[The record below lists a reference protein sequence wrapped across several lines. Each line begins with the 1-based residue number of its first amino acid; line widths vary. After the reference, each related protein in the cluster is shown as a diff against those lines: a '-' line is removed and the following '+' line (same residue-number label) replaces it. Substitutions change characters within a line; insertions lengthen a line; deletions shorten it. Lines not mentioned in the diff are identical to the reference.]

1 METGVVSKI
10 TEFFGVEKKDA
21 KQYAPL
27 TLAYIGD
34 AVYEMVVRTIL
45 VEQNDTQVN
54 KLHKK
59 ASSLVKAG
67 AQCELFHKIEA
78 DLSEEEMSVFKRGRN
93 AKSHTVA
100 KNADVGDYRIATG
113 VEALIGYLYLS
124 ERYDRILELMKGLL

>member
-10 TEFFGVEKKDA
+10 TDFFEIEKKDA

-34 AVYEMVVRTIL
+34 AVYEMVVRTVL

-67 AQCELFHKIEA
+67 TQCELFHKIEA
-78 DLSEEEMSVFKRGRN
+78 DLSEEEMAVFKRGRN